1 VLDKIK
7 TDQSARRVAVT
18 YRPEID
24 GLRALAVI
32 SVIVHHFNRNILP
45 SGYLGVDIFFV
56 ISGYVITGSL
66 NAGGYS
72 NGIDFF
78 LDFYKRRVK
87 RLVPALVAFVCLTSV
102 LISLFN
108 PSPVNSL
115 RTGIAA
121 LFGASNIYLFS
132 QTTNY
137 FADEAELNVFTHTW
151 SLGVEE
157 QFYLIFPM
165 LVWITGFRR
174 LNPGGARCLLIAGG
188 LLGMA
193 SLAAFV
199 YLDRTNQTAS
209 YFLVPARLWEL
220 IAGALVFV
228 VVSNRENYRLAFLDN
243 VESLLLIVAIIGVL
257 LFIPITFSV
266 IATIAVVLLTMLLIV
281 TLKPGSL
288 GYKLL
293 TYSVALFIGKISYS
307 LYLYHW
313 TVLSISRWTI
323 GIHWWSVPLLV
334 ALMLLLAVGS
344 YAYVENPL
352 RRAQWSGFR
361 WKSIGYA
368 LGALVG
374 AAVFLECLAD
384 PLDGRLYAGEN
395 PQRGARTLTG
405 KYTLPDGSAVWGGE
419 KCILSDNRQIGTSIP
434 VADCTLGDFVNAK
447 HRVLVVGDSFAAAF
461 VEAFDRLVT
470 SDDYAVTI
478 TSTWGAS
485 QVPEVEYTSA
495 WPALNQY
502 YWKEVIPAL
511 ISILR
516 SGDWVFI
523 ISDMTACSNSW
534 FTRLPQ
540 LELGLTNLSNTL
552 SERGIRLAILNGLPF
567 AREAMCDP
575 TLAARQ
581 WFAPFGGPC
590 HYFSREQTL
599 ARRARLDKVLSNLQ
613 DEGKIKIIDLMDVFC
628 PGNSCTYEAKN
639 GELLYRDI
647 HSHPSDEAA
656 QLSAPIIR
664 SVLTEP

>member
-1 VLDKIK
+1 VLDKIR
-7 TDQSARRVAVT
+7 TDQSAGRVAVT

-24 GLRALAVI
+24 GLRAIAVI
-32 SVIVHHFNRNILP
+32 SVIVHHFSRNILP

-66 NAGGYS
+66 KASNYS

-87 RLVPALVAFVCLTSV
+87 RLVPALVLFVCLTSI
-102 LISLFN
+102 LIALFN
-108 PSPVNSL
+108 PSPGNSL

-121 LFGASNIYLFS
+121 LFGVSNIYLLS
-132 QTTNY
+132 QITNY

-165 LVWITGFRR
+165 LVWITGFQR
-174 LNPGGARCLLIAGG
+174 LNPGGARRLLIASS
-188 LLGMA
+188 LFALA

-199 YLDRTNQTAS
+199 YLDRTNQAAS
-209 YFLVPARLWEL
+209 YFLMPTRLWEL

-228 VVSNRENYRLAFLDN
+228 VVNTGNVNFPFLGRC
-243 VESLLLIVAIIGVL
+243 EPILLVIAIIAVL
-257 LFIPITFSV
+257 LFTPITFSAC
-266 IATIAVVLLTMLLIV
+266 ATIAVVLLTMLLIV
-281 TLKPGSL
+281 TLKPGTI
-288 GYKLL
+288 GYKFL
-293 TYSVALFIGKISYS
+293 TYSVLLFIGKISYS

-323 GIHWWSVPLLV
+323 GIHWWSVPLLF
-334 ALMLLLAVGS
+334 ALMLLLAIGS
-344 YAYVENPL
+344 YVYVENPL
-352 RRAQWSGFR
+352 RRAEWSSFR

-368 LGALVG
+368 VGALVG
-374 AAVFLECLAD
+374 AAIFLEGLAG

-395 PQRGARTLTG
+395 PERGARTLIG
-405 KYTLPDGSAVWGGE
+405 KYALPDGSTVWGGE
-419 KCILSDNRQIGTSIP
+419 KCILSDNHQIGESIP
-434 VADCTLGDFVNAK
+434 VADCTLGDFVKAK

-470 SDDYAVTI
+470 SDDYAVII

-485 QVPEVEYTSA
+485 QVPEVENTAA
-495 WPALNQY
+495 WPALNEY
-502 YWKEVIPAL
+502 YWKNVIPSL
-511 ISILR
+511 ISTLR
-516 SGDWVFI
+516 PGDWVFI
-523 ISDMTACSNSW
+523 ISDMAACSNSW
-534 FTRLPQ
+534 LTRLPQ

-552 SERGIRLAILNGLPF
+552 SARGIRLAILNGLPF

-590 HYFSREQTL
+590 HYFSKAQTL
-599 ARRARLDKVLSNLQ
+599 SRRARLDKVLSNLH
-613 DEGKIKIIDLMDVFC
+613 DEGKIKIVDLMDVFC
-628 PGNSCTYEAKN
+628 PGNLCTYEAKN

-656 QLSAPIIR
+656 RLSAPIIR
-664 SVLTEP
+664 SVLAEP